1 MSRPVGT
8 PPGLVRQAAPYENK
22 EGAPYEVREIVGGDY
37 RASVG
42 DFDQPVD
49 GVAGLAVAFGA
60 HDAKHVELTLDVAE
74 DEIGPG
80 QMPSPRW
87 KLMRQRTMFL
97 AEWEME
103 Q

>member
-1 MSRPVGT
+1 VNVILT
-8 PPGLVRQAAPYENK
+8 LATAPGA
-22 EGAPYEVREIVGGDY
+22 
-37 RASVG
+37 
-42 DFDQPVD
+42 FDAQY
-49 GVAGLAVAFGA
+49 
-60 HDAKHVELTLDVAE
+60 VELAFDVAE

>member
-1 MSRPVGT
+1 V
-8 PPGLVRQAAPYENK
+8 QAVCIAL
-22 EGAPYEVREIVGGDY
+22 
-37 RASVG
+37 RAVAVELL
-42 DFDQPVD
+42 FPFHQIALAAVFLDQPVD